1 MPTILLLRLSERFR
15 TGLRRSSSV
24 PGVPSTPVRLLEER
38 LFLQGRSLDT
48 ERGVLWPEL
57 GLLPPR
63 GVEVPN
69 DPFIPRGLSM
79 VRVLEV
85 GVTTV
90 STFLDLRGGEN
101 KLVRKA
107 ALPLRP
113 PAPRSIRT

>member
-69 DPFIPRGLSM
+69 DIPRGLRM

-85 GVTTV
+85 GVMTV
-90 STFLDLRGGEN
+90 SRFLDLRGGEN